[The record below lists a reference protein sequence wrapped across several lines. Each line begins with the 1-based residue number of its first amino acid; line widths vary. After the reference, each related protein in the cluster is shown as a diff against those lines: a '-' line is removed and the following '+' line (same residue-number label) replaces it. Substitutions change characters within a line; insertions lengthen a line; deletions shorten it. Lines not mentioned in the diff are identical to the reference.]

1 MHIDI
6 YMYMYIYIYT
16 CTYMCAPLCIQLYGV
31 GEQIRI
37 GNASISILL
46 LPGKRGCTRAI
57 HLNKY
62 AYVC

>member
-1 MHIDI
+1 
-6 YMYMYIYIYT
+6 
-16 CTYMCAPLCIQLYGV
+16 MCAPLCIQLYGV